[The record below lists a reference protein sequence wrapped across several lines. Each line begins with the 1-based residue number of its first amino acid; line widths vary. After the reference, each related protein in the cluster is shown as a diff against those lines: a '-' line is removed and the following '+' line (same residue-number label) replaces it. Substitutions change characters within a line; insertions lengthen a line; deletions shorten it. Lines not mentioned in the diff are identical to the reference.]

1 MERLATQAAGFG
13 LHLTQAQLALFAGYQ
28 ALLLEWNERIN
39 LTAIREPAL
48 IQQRHFLDSLT
59 CATVTGDLNGRS
71 LIDVGAGA
79 GFPGLPLKILYPR
92 LRLSLVE
99 SVQKKARF
107 LETVA
112 AELGL
117 ADVSIIA
124 ERAEELGQQAAHRSQ
139 YDWAVA
145 RAVAEMRV
153 LAEYLLPFCHV
164 GGHALAQKGG
174 NAASEIVAA
183 TGAIALLG
191 GAAPQLHAVQLPEHP
206 ETHYLIV
213 IEKVRETPARYP
225 RRAGIPAKRPL

>member
-13 LHLTQAQLALFAGYQ
+13 LHLAAAQLEQFTAYQ

-39 LTAIREPAL
+39 LTAIGEPAL

-59 CATVTGDLNGRS
+59 CATVTGDLNGRL

-79 GFPGLPLKILYPR
+79 GFPGVPLKILYPL
-92 LRLSLVE
+92 LRLTLVE

-117 ADVSIIA
+117 ADLNIIT
-124 ERAEELGQQAAHRSQ
+124 ERAEVLGQQAAHRSQ

-145 RAVAEMRV
+145 RGVAEMRV
-153 LAEYLLPFCHV
+153 LTEYLLPFCRV
-164 GGHALAQKGG
+164 GGHVLAQKGR
-174 NAASEIVAA
+174 NAASETAA
-183 TGAIALLG
+183 ARGAIAELG
-191 GAAPQLHAVQLPEHP
+191 GAAPQLRPVQLPHHT
-206 ETHYLIV
+206 ETHYLVV
-213 IEKVRETPARYP
+213 IEKVRETPSRYP
-225 RRAGIPAKRPL
+225 RRVGIPAKRPL